1 MTESPPPD
9 DRRRRVHGVLRILAV
24 AAVASGALVAVQA
37 PAQATPWPEDRLADN
52 ATHTYC
58 ITGGG
63 WTTNRRTSVVWGMN
77 RLANTT
83 DMSASSESCTI
94 KTDVIWR
101 TKNLEGGVRGRTR
114 CTKTIGPRCDSN
126 TIWIDF
132 PEIAEG
138 TDDWYDYRK
147 TAVHEIGHTVGFDH
161 HVTGSHQC
169 AMISGEVPSRAIAW
183 RSYSAHDR
191 SHLNGSY

>member
-1 MTESPPPD
+1 MNSA
-9 DRRRRVHGVLRILAV
+9 LRILTV

-37 PAQATPWPEDRLADN
+37 QAQATPWPEKRLADN

-63 WTTNRRTSVVWGMN
+63 WTTNRRTSAVWGMN

-83 DMSASSESCTI
+83 DMSARSESCTI

-101 TKNLEGGVRGRTR
+101 TKNLEGGLRGRTR
-114 CTKTIGPRCDSN
+114 CTKTIGPRCDSA
-126 TIWIDF
+126 TIWMDF
-132 PEIAEG
+132 PELAKG

-147 TAVHEIGHTVGFDH
+147 TALHEIGHTIGFGH
-161 HVTGSHQC
+161 HATGSHEC
-169 AMISGEVPSRAIAW
+169 AMFEGEVPSRSIVW
-183 RSYSAHDR
+183 RSFTAHDR
-191 SHLNGSY
+191 SHVNASY